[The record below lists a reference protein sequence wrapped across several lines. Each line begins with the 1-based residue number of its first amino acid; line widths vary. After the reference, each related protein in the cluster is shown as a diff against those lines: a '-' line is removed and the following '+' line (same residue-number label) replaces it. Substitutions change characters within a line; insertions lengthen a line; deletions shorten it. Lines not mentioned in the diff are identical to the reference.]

1 MRVSKRSASTEI
13 WYRGFRAP
21 SQGGVGFGMY
31 PEMQHAGTKPPE
43 SQSLR
48 SELLG
53 TSVGVSPS
61 LLRRALY
68 RANPSNYC
76 VRRDA
81 YGVELCDDLRCE
93 LKFGCV
99 KIFAQVSP
107 SGRSR
112 DEQDVG

>member
-1 MRVSKRSASTEI
+1 
-13 WYRGFRAP
+13 
-21 SQGGVGFGMY
+21 MY

-43 SQSLR
+43 SQPLR

-53 TSVGVSPS
+53 TRVGAQPS
-61 LLRRALY
+61 LLRRALD
-68 RANPSNYC
+68 RGCPSSYL

-81 YGVELCDDLRCE
+81 CGVELCDDLGCE
-93 LKFGCV
+93 LKFGYAKV
-99 KIFAQVSP
+99 FAQVSA